1 MSLFPR
7 LPNSA
12 LFYKSDQTLFER
24 LRVNLC
30 FLSTTAQFMN
40 GSESASNCSLF
51 LY

>member
-1 MSLFPR
+1 MSLFHR
-7 LPNSA
+7 LPKPV
-12 LFYKSDQTLFER
+12 LFYKSDQRLFER

-30 FLSTTAQFMN
+30 FLSTTTQFTN